1 MFLEFEKNVKVF
13 LQFWRPV
20 FNTQLPKVNTSKVPT
35 SNILLRDNVS
45 IITKVSK
52 ASCLQMLTINPE
64 SLFSVSL

>member
-1 MFLEFEKNVKVF
+1 MFLEFEKNVKVY
-13 LQFWRPV
+13 LQFWRSV

-35 SNILLRDNVS
+35 SNILLRNNVS
-45 IITKVSK
+45 IIAKVSK